1 MASDLDLLIKQ
12 RDEARAAVRK
22 IDDAIAEY
30 ESREAWEQRDI
41 ARAEHEHRYLQ
52 SLPIDNQVWGHLA
65 SCAEA
70 AGEAWLFTADVLQRD
85 RELAE
90 QYSEQETR
98 S

>member
-52 SLPIDNQVWGHLA
+52 QVPVDDEFWRRLA
-65 SCAEA
+65 ARAKA

-90 QYSEQETR
+90 QYTEQATR